1 MEKNNPMALWEAFC
15 LAKSLERYYIDLSL
29 NHAKELEEI
38 RMAKYKPFEIKI
50 DDSIKGDMLK
60 LHADTLITQ
69 KKEKLQFRYFKK
81 NSTSILYEFCN
92 KYQYF
97 TSGTIKQYQAF
108 FDRAKN
114 APKEVTLKQYLSE
127 LSAIIWI
134 CSDGKDDIDTIRK
147 SLFETYIC
155 SIGDVK

>member
-1 MEKNNPMALWEAFC
+1 M
-15 LAKSLERYYIDLSL
+15 
-29 NHAKELEEI
+29 
-38 RMAKYKPFEIKI
+38 
-50 DDSIKGDMLK
+50 
-60 LHADTLITQ
+60 
-69 KKEKLQFRYFKK
+69 
-81 NSTSILYEFCN
+81 YEFCN

-147 SLFETYIC
+147 NLFETIC